1 MSLTSPVRRASRA
14 YDEDFTAWV
23 LARQNG
29 LVRTAYLL
37 CGDFGRAEDLVQ
49 TVLAK
54 AYLSWDRV
62 SQASSPDAYVRRML
76 VNENTSWWRRTWRS
90 REVSVAEV
98 RDWSEDSLADS
109 VADREFVVAALR
121 ALPER
126 QRAAVVL
133 RYYEDL
139 AEAEVAEI
147 LGCSIGT
154 VKSQCSRGLASVRA
168 SLREIA
174 DRAVHDEGG
183 AR

>member
-62 SQASSPDAYVRRML
+62 SQASSPDAYVRRI
-76 VNENTSWWRRTWRS
+76 
-90 REVSVAEV
+90 
-98 RDWSEDSLADS
+98 
-109 VADREFVVAALR
+109 DRKSTRLNSSHEFV
-121 ALPER
+121 
-126 QRAAVVL
+126 
-133 RYYEDL
+133 
-139 AEAEVAEI
+139 
-147 LGCSIGT
+147 
-154 VKSQCSRGLASVRA
+154 SRMPSSA
-168 SLREIA
+168 
-174 DRAVHDEGG
+174 
-183 AR
+183 